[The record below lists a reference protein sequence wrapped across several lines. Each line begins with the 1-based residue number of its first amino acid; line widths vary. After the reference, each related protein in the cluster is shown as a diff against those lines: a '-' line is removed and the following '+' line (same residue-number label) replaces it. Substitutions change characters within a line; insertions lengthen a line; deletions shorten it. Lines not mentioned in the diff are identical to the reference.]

1 MSIVDRL
8 ELASSNYLLIFREQK
23 TSFNGFRTQIFRV
36 SLEKKKSCDADIN
49 EYDTQ

>member
-1 MSIVDRL
+1 MSLVDRL
-8 ELASSNYLLIFREQK
+8 ELASANYLLIFREQN

-36 SLEKKKSCDADIN
+36 SLEKKSCDADIN